1 MSALSTRSR
10 PSPRLWN
17 LREGSSPALLGCLR
31 PGWGRQG
38 GWRDTW
44 LCHHHTSIR
53 TADTRVT
60 MFANWNLHQCLS
72 PALLCLPDKVFILET
87 NAHDTPFWLHHS
99 RFLWIYFLLFCKQ
112 NDGHYSFFRAIL
124 PSFMRHIF
132 SAESPVSTF
141 CTWMSENWLVL
152 YVSSIS
158 NSNLGWVDPIRGSVL
173 PVSLMMAGDWTESR
187 GWGTQG
193 QVCSEQWPGRG
204 LIIVKQ

>member
-17 LREGSSPALLGCLR
+17 LREGSSPALLPCLR

-99 RFLWIYFLLFCKQ
+99 RFLWIYFLLFYKQ
-112 NDGHYSFFRAIL
+112 IIL
-124 PSFMRHIF
+124 MVIIRSLGPCCHHSWDIF
-132 SAESPVSTF
+132 SQQNRQWALSAHECLKIDLCSMF
-141 CTWMSENWLVL
+141 QAFQIQTWDEWIQFEAL
-152 YVSSIS
+152 YCQWAWWWQETGQRAGDGGHKVRCAVSSDQGG
-158 NSNLGWVDPIRGSVL
+158 GWL
-173 PVSLMMAGDWTESR
+173 L
-187 GWGTQG
+187 
-193 QVCSEQWPGRG
+193 
-204 LIIVKQ
+204 

>member
-1 MSALSTRSR
+1 MR

-17 LREGSSPALLGCLR
+17 LREGSSPALLPCLR

-87 NAHDTPFWLHHS
+87 NANKLMVIIRSLGPCCHHS
-99 RFLWIYFLLFCKQ
+99 W
-112 NDGHYSFFRAIL
+112 D
-124 PSFMRHIF
+124 IF
-132 SAESPVSTF
+132 SQQNRQWALSAHECLKIDLCSMF
-141 CTWMSENWLVL
+141 QAFQIQTWDEWIQFEAL
-152 YVSSIS
+152 YCQ
-158 NSNLGWVDPIRGSVL
+158 WAR
-173 PVSLMMAGDWTESR
+173 LMMAGDWTESR
-187 GWGTQG
+187 GWRHRARSG
-193 QVCSEQWPGRG
+193 VQWAVTRAGADYCKTINNSWPSHYSPKLGHR
-204 LIIVKQ
+204 IQSCPSQKYC